1 MKNPASKTIL
11 SSSGYSAIAFSRGH
25 EMKMGRPFEDG
36 GDNTSATPVE
46 YLLAA
51 IGGCVSMTLRVFA
64 NHKGWNLGEITVN
77 VIQKNQL
84 TSNGLITSLVEE
96 ISFEKEITQAQKSE
110 LLVMAGRCPV
120 AQLVKKE
127 TNIKSI
133 IL

>member
-1 MKNPASKTIL
+1 VKNPASKTIL
-11 SSSGYSAIAFSRGH
+11 SSSSYSAIAFSREH
-25 EMKMGRPFEDG
+25 EMKMDRPFEDG

-77 VIQKNQL
+77 VIQKTQL

-96 ISFEKEITQAQKSE
+96 ISFEKEITQTQKDE
-110 LLVMAGRCPV
+110 LLVIAGTCPV